1 MCRDAFAETIPAT
14 NSDFLKSLKSIPLN
28 PDASWYLSLGGQ
40 QRLRFE
46 SIEHPIFGLGS
57 PSSNDYLLLRTFLSA
72 DVHFGSNLRTFLE
85 LASGSA
91 PGWDGDAPPTQDDD
105 IDVLQGFAEATAPLG
120 DANLGI
126 RGGRQE
132 MSFGSSRLV
141 SVRESPNIRRSF
153 DGLRAFYTADKD
165 VRVDAFV
172 VRPVAP
178 ETGAFDDKADL
189 AQTFWGLYSTF
200 DIGATGI
207 DFYYLGLERDEAR
220 FAVGVADE
228 NRQTFGVRIFGSQAG
243 FDWNVEAAFQ
253 FGSFGGDGIRAW
265 TVSSN
270 LGYQFM
276 GLPLTP
282 RLGLNADA
290 ISGDHDASDGRLETF
305 NPLFPKLP
313 YFSEANLAAP
323 ANLLDLQP
331 NLTLWFRSDLTLEVG
346 WNPLWKQA
354 EADAFYAP
362 PLVPVANTGGDG
374 RFIGQQVSATLSW
387 DVDEHLN
394 LTGTYVHFEPGDRLS
409 QVGGRSGDFVG
420 LWAQWTF

>member
-1 MCRDAFAETIPAT
+1 
-14 NSDFLKSLKSIPLN
+14 
-28 PDASWYLSLGGQ
+28 
-40 QRLRFE
+40 
-46 SIEHPIFGLGS
+46 
-57 PSSNDYLLLRTFLSA
+57 
-72 DVHFGSNLRTFLE
+72 
-85 LASGSA
+85 
-91 PGWDGDAPPTQDDD
+91 
-105 IDVLQGFAEATAPLG
+105 
-120 DANLGI
+120 
-126 RGGRQE
+126 

-153 DGLRAFYTADKD
+153 DGLRAFYTAGKE

-178 ETGAFDDKADL
+178 QAGAFDDEADS

-200 DIGATGI
+200 DLGATGI
-207 DFYYLGLERDEAR
+207 DLYYLGLERDEAR

-228 NRQTFGVRIFGSQAG
+228 NRQTFGTRIFGSHAG
-243 FDWNVEAAFQ
+243 LDWNVEAAFQ
-253 FGSFGGDGIRAW
+253 FGSFGGDDIHAW
-265 TVSSN
+265 TISSN
-270 LGYQFM
+270 LGYRFTA
-276 GLPLTP
+276 LPLTP

-290 ISGDHDASDGRLETF
+290 ISGDHDASDGRLGTF

-331 NLTLWFRSDLTLEVG
+331 NLTLWFRPDLTLEMG
-346 WNPLWKQA
+346 WNPLWKQT

-362 PLVPVANTGGDG
+362 PLVPVANTAGGDG
-374 RFIGQQVSATLSW
+374 RFIGHQVSATLSW

-394 LTGTYVHFEPGDRLS
+394 VTGTYVHFEPGDRLS
-409 QVGGRSGDFVG
+409 RIGGRAGDFLG